1 MALVALLFLQPA
13 QTLLLLLPK
22 SLLFLAELFF
32 AIAAHLLRV
41 VNAIKM
47 RLIRIVGIDHDVT
60 PLFSGFWWSD

>member
-22 SLLFLAELFF
+22 SFLFLAELFF

-41 VNAIKM
+41 IDAIKM
-47 RLIRIVGIDHDVT
+47 RFIGVVRIDREVT
-60 PLFSGFWWSD
+60 PLFSGFWWLA